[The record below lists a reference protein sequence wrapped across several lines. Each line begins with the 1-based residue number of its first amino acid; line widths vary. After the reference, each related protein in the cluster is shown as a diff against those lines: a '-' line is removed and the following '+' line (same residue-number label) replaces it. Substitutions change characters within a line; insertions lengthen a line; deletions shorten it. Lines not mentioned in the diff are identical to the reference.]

1 MSRKKNIEEVIESS
15 SEYFLAGASITHLLL
30 FSPTH
35 KEIKNQYTWE
45 VVGGPLSFAVDDL
58 AIWIINQQKAMV
70 STEDRNNSF
79 SLSLLILEA
88 AVMQFLT
95 FST

>member
-1 MSRKKNIEEVIESS
+1 MCPKRKKKVIENSS
-15 SEYFLAGASITHLLL
+15 DNFFLVGASITHLLL
-30 FSPTH
+30 FSPTY
-35 KEIKNQYTWE
+35 KEIKNQYTWG
-45 VVGGPLSFAVDDL
+45 VVGGPLSFAADDL
-58 AIWIINQQKAMV
+58 AVWIINQKKAMV